1 MKVWGALFIAGV
13 LLTGCSEKEAE
24 KESKFTI
31 KDAIK
36 KDHVVIQNL
45 SEKEIE
51 IMTGATKTE
60 HLVPMFAFL
69 DDVKADKE
77 SKLQIT
83 VFTKNGEST
92 TSELHYVNK
101 DKTIFKNNNKTFG
114 MPTGEIECSYILDS
128 HQNMMVDGC
137 TTEVSTLLVTPFSP
151 RDFNLAKADYKSKE

>member
-1 MKVWGALFIAGV
+1 MKKWGALFIAGV
-13 LLTGCSEKEAE
+13 LLTACSDKEAG
-24 KESKFTI
+24 KESKFTV

-51 IMTGATKTE
+51 LMTGATKTE
-60 HLVPMFAFL
+60 HLVPMFTFL

-77 SKLQIT
+77 SKLEIP
-83 VFTKNGEST
+83 T

-114 MPTGEIECSYILDS
+114 MPTGEIKCRYIIDSY
-128 HQNMMVDGC
+128 QNLMVDGC
-137 TTEVSTLLVTPFSP
+137 SGEVSTLLVAPFGP
-151 RDFNLAKADYKSKE
+151 RDFNLAKAEYKSKE

>member
-1 MKVWGALFIAGV
+1 MKKWGALFLAGV
-13 LLTGCSEKEAE
+13 LLTSCSEKEAE
-24 KESKFTI
+24 KETKFTI
-31 KDAIK
+31 KEAIK

-60 HLVPMFAFL
+60 YLVPMFSFL

-83 VFTKNGEST
+83 VFPKNGEPT
-92 TSELHYVNK
+92 TSELHYMNK

-114 MPTGEIECSYILDS
+114 MPTGEIECSYIMDS
-128 HQNMMVDGC
+128 NQHLMVDGC
-137 TTEVSTLLVTPFSP
+137 TTDVSTLLVALFSP
-151 RDFNLAKADYKSKE
+151 RDFNLAKAEYKSKE

>member
-1 MKVWGALFIAGV
+1 MKKWGALFIAGV

-45 SEKEIE
+45 SEKETE
-51 IMTGATKTE
+51 LMTGATKTE
-60 HLVPMFAFL
+60 HLVPMFTFL

-77 SKLQIT
+77 SKLHIT
-83 VFTKNGEST
+83 VFSKKGEST

-101 DKTIFKNNNKTFG
+101 DKTIFRNNNKTFG

-128 HQNMMVDGC
+128 PQNLMVDGC
-137 TTEVSTLLVTPFSP
+137 TTEVSTLLVALFSP
-151 RDFNLAKADYKSKE
+151 RDFNLAKADYKSQE